1 MDWLAPAVLKV
12 SNLGEW
18 APVVFVALYIVA
30 AVTLVPASLLLTV
43 SAGAMFGVWR
53 GSLLVFI
60 GASLGASLVYALA
73 SPLAGSRWMQ
83 RVTGDRR
90 VDALRTAAAGEGVR
104 IMFLLR
110 LSPITPYSIVN
121 YALAL
126 SGVRFTDFLAAL
138 HGMIPVIIMSTYY
151 GQSGGRRGGAGRGRL
166 SAARA
171 GVLRVAGRRPR
182 RHHRVD
188 DTDYTGVAL
197 RHRGAAASMI
207 HSTRSTASRPAEAGF
222 DRQHLV

>member
-1 MDWLAPAVLKV
+1 MDWLAPAVLKI

-30 AVTLVPASLLLTV
+30 AVTLVPASFLLTV
-43 SAGAMFGVWR
+43 SAGAMFGVWL

-60 GASLGASLVYALA
+60 GASLGASLVYAIA

-83 RVTGDRR
+83 RVTRDRR
-90 VDALRTAAAGEGVR
+90 VDALRTAVAGEGVN

-126 SGVRFTDFLAAL
+126 SGVRFSDFVVAL
-138 HGMIPVIIMSTYY
+138 SGMIPVIIMSTYY
-151 GQSGGRRGGAGRGRL
+151 GKVVGDV
-166 SAARA
+166 AALAA
-171 GVLRVAGRRPR
+171 GVSPPRGPEYYALLVVGLIVTVVSTMLITRASRRAIER
-182 RHHRVD
+182 Q
-188 DTDYTGVAL
+188 
-197 RHRGAAASMI
+197 RHR
-207 HSTRSTASRPAEAGF
+207 
-222 DRQHLV
+222 